1 MHVCFGCVYCLFDLC
16 DDRIIFLPKW
26 FCFFFFF
33 FCVILLNQYL
43 PFRQLVIQYVRHR
56 VVRGAK
62 YHRTDWSS
70 LPDLP
75 APPVTC
81 KRRMALLN
89 RNRIFRKAVM
99 RLCNVLGARYAKH
112 LEKTQNR
119 SPKKGACG
127 MLVQSLSVEGLERNF
142 SNVDE
147 HTQETGLEEKPWY
160 DFDDE
165 SLKADLDEVMWYK
178 RMGKL
183 EASRRVES
191 ANVIFFLLFILH
203 VNYFQNLSFERSTS
217 YLDCTAFG
225 ASS

>member
-1 MHVCFGCVYCLFDLC
+1 MYALVGSVVYVIYVMIELYSYLSV
-16 DDRIIFLPKW
+16 IV
-26 FCFFFFF
+26 F

-43 PFRQLVIQYVRHR
+43 PSRQLVIQYVRHR

-112 LEKTQNR
+112 LEKTQNK
-119 SPKKGACG
+119 SLKKDACG
-127 MLVQSLSVEGLERNF
+127 MLVQSLSVEGLERNI

-183 EASRRVES
+183 EASRRVEF
-191 ANVIFFLLFILH
+191 ANVMLPKFYFSFIYLTCLLLP
-203 VNYFQNLSFERSTS
+203 RS
-217 YLDCTAFG
+217 LI
-225 ASS
+225 